1 MLSSR
6 LNNQLKPGLVLVIGE
21 LFIKL
26 YRKDFFPCFFI
37 DENPSNSSLG
47 FQFACAYACEVLN
60 KY

>member
-6 LNNQLKPGLVLVIGE
+6 LNNQLKPGLILVIG
-21 LFIKL
+21 KL
-26 YRKDFFPCFFI
+26 LMKSYREDFFLFV

-47 FQFACAYACEVLN
+47 FQFACAYACEAIN